1 MATIKTEIQALE
13 KAWEVADN
21 TRNVE
26 AIAAIYADDTISIEP
41 YKPDMLVGKEAIRKS
56 IEEYVSK
63 KIKG

>member
-41 YKPDMLVGKEAIRKS
+41 YKPDMLVGKAAIRKS